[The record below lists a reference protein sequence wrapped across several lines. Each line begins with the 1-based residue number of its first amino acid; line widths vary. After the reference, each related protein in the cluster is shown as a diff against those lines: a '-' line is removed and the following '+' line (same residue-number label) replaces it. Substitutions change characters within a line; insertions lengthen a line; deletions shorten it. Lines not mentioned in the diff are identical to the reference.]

1 VLDFVVEDG
10 RLVLTLRDMDSL
22 KRVFAC
28 LEGVRDFRVVRP
40 SLEDVFRRLFGDG
53 E

>member
-1 VLDFVVEDG
+1 M
-10 RLVLTLRDMDSL
+10 LRDMDSL

-28 LEGVRDFRVVRP
+28 LEGVRVKDFRVVRP

-53 E
+53 R